1 MSRKSSLLIAVLFF
15 VSALSGCV
23 AKSDYLK
30 KEAEANALAEQVASL
45 SKDKE
50 KLTKERNDLDKLL
63 KAKSDDL
70 TKANNDLRFRNADLE
85 AQNTKLKQD
94 VADLRKKEAEVQA
107 ESSTYKDLM
116 KEMKAEVA
124 RGQITINE
132 LKGKLTVDVANQI
145 LFASGEAEV
154 KKEGLAI
161 LKRVVAILAT
171 VKDKAI
177 RIEGHTDNQK
187 IFGQLAKRYP
197 TNWELSAARAINVT
211 KYLVSQGIPPEILSA
226 VAYGEHKPLADN
238 KTAEGRQKNRR
249 IAIILLPKD

>member
-1 MSRKSSLLIAVLFF
+1 MSRNWLFPLMVLFF
-15 VSALSGCV
+15 ASTLGGCV

-30 KEAEANALAEQVASL
+30 KEAEATALADQVASL
-45 SKDKE
+45 SKDKD
-50 KLTKERNDLDKLL
+50 KLTQERNDLDKLL

-70 TKANNDLRFRNADLE
+70 TKANNDLRLRNADLE

-94 VADLRKKEAEVQA
+94 VADLKKKEAEVQA

-116 KEMKAEVA
+116 KEMKSEIAK
-124 RGQITINE
+124 GQITISE
-132 LKGKLTVDVANQI
+132 LKGTLTVDVANQI
-145 LFASGEAEV
+145 LFASGEADV
-154 KKEGLAI
+154 KKDGLAI
-161 LKRVVAILAT
+161 LKRVVDILAT

-187 IFGQLAKRYP
+187 IFGQLAKKYP

-211 KYLVSQGIPPEILSA
+211 KYLISQGIQPEILSA
-226 VAYGEHKPLADN
+226 VAYGEFKPLADN
-238 KTAEGRQKNRR
+238 TTPEGRQKNRR